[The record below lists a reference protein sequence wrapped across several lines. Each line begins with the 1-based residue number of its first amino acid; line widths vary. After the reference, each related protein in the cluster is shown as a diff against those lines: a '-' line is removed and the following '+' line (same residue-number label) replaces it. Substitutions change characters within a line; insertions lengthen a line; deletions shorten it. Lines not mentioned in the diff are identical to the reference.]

1 MPPVQNIQY
10 QQQQP
15 SNFDN
20 TVGVVTGLMFG
31 GLTIL
36 RHGAPNGVMN
46 TLGQYILGSAATFG
60 LFMSIGS
67 VIRSESAY
75 DVAVSRPGSLAEFKA
90 HMMARHRV
98 IMEQNKNNSS

>member
-15 SNFDN
+15 SNFDKFKM
-20 TVGVVTGLMFG
+20 GLMMG
-31 GLTIL
+31 
-36 RHGAPNGVMN
+36 
-46 TLGQYILGSAATFG
+46 YILGSAATFG

-75 DVAVSRPGSLAEFKA
+75 DVAMSRPGSLAELKA
-90 HMMARHRV
+90 HMMARHLV
-98 IMEQNKNNSS
+98 SMEQNKNNSQ

>member
-15 SNFDN
+15 SNFDKFKM
-20 TVGVVTGLMFG
+20 GLMM
-31 GLTIL
+31 
-36 RHGAPNGVMN
+36 APNGVMN

-75 DVAVSRPGSLAEFKA
+75 DVAVSRPGSLAELKA

-98 IMEQNKNNSS
+98 IMEQNKNNSQ

>member
-15 SNFDN
+15 SNFDKFKM
-20 TVGVVTGLMFG
+20 GLMM
-31 GLTIL
+31 
-36 RHGAPNGVMN
+36 GV
-46 TLGQYILGSAATFG
+46 ATFG

-75 DVAVSRPGSLAEFKA
+75 DVAVSRPGSLAELKA